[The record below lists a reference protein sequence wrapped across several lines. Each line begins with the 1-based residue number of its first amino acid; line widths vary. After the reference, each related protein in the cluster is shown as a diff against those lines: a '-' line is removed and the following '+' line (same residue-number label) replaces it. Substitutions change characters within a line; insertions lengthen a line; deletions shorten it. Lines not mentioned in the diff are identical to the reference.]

1 MIYDRRR
8 LLIAATG
15 AAMTAPVWAR
25 AGAAEPAV
33 DPIPGLLAATGQ
45 PALAWTAVGPRGV
58 EAAGHGGVR
67 RIGAPDT
74 VTRDDLWHLGSNGK
88 AMTAA
93 LYGRLVEA
101 GRAKWGAT
109 IPELFPDLTV
119 DPAWAKTTVEQL
131 LGHRAGVE
139 EQSFMEGGWLKA
151 AHADRR
157 PIREQRVDVART
169 ILTKPPAGTPGAY
182 AYANF
187 NYVIVGAAMERILN
201 QSWEDGVAAHLFKPL
216 GVKSAGFGAPRGA
229 EPWGH
234 YLDEPIAPGKPAKL
248 TPVDPAGLADNP
260 PALGPAGRIHMSM
273 SDYARFVRLF
283 LTRGDGVLR
292 PETVERLVT
301 PVPGAGQA
309 YALGW
314 IVIDKIPWAGGGP
327 VLTHDG
333 SNGMWHASTL
343 VVPAR
348 GQALLVASNGP
359 AETFA
364 VARLMQT
371 LRQQRLPTVG

>member
-1 MIYDRRR
+1 MTYDRRS

-15 AAMTAPVWAR
+15 AAMTAPAWVR
-25 AGAAEPAV
+25 AEAAEPTA
-33 DPIPGLLAATGQ
+33 DPIPGILAATGQ
-45 PALAWTAVGPRGV
+45 PALTWVGVGTKGV
-58 EAAGHGGVR
+58 EASGFGGVR
-67 RIGAPDT
+67 RIGAADK
-74 VTRDDLWHLGSNGK
+74 VAQDDLWHLGSNGK

-109 IPELFPDLTV
+109 VPELFPDLTI

-139 EQSFMEGGWLKA
+139 EESFMESGWLLA

-157 PIREQRVDVART
+157 PIREQRMDLART
-169 ILTKPPAGTPGAY
+169 ILAKPPAGTPGAY

-201 QSWEDGVAAHLFKPL
+201 QSWEDGIVTRLFKPL
-216 GVKSAGFGAPRGA
+216 GIKSAGFGAPLGA
-229 EPWGH
+229 QPWGH
-234 YLDEPIAPGKPAKL
+234 YLDEPVALGKPAKL

-273 SDYARFVRLF
+273 SDYARFARLF
-283 LTRGDGVLR
+283 LARGDGVLK

-314 IVIDKIPWAGGGP
+314 IVIDKAPWAGGGP

-343 VVPAR
+343 VAPAR

-359 AETFA
+359 VETTA
-364 VARLMQT
+364 VLRLMQT
-371 LRQQRLPTVG
+371 LRRQRLPAAG